1 MQLNNLEKQIILRAL
16 MEYKS
21 SCDKVNQQVNIP
33 NIEKEYM
40 DALKS
45 AIEKLSRQPE

>member
-1 MQLNNLEKQIILRAL
+1 MQLNNLENQIILKAL
-16 MEYKS
+16 FDYKL

-40 DALKS
+40 DALES
-45 AIEKLSRQPE
+45 AIKKLSRQPV